1 MLTNLLLILLAI
13 LIICIYTIVYYN
25 IVMNYKYKSSN
36 LSLKNRLIKLSL
48 TAGGAIVP
56 YGEPLEPEDFV
67 YEAPTTIVELTD
79 AELNELLQILFQE
92 IGNSQVI
99 SVELL
104 QSLGLY
110 SDTVVSLLTNLGYF
124 IF

>member
-1 MLTNLLLILLAI
+1 MFILILSVI
-13 LIICIYTIVYYN
+13 MFCIYTYVYYIKVIKHHN
-25 IVMNYKYKSSN
+25 STSKFSI
-36 LSLKNRLIKLSL
+36 KNRLFKLSL
-48 TAGGAIVP
+48 IAGGAIVP
-56 YGEPLEPEDFV
+56 YGEPLEPEDFI

-92 IGNSQVI
+92 IGNSNLI

-104 QSLGLY
+104 QALGLY